1 MPAAAKK
8 YIEPIQIDNA
18 QIQWRNFAGE
28 ERLPFNEKGK
38 RNFVIML
45 DSMEQYEALQDLGW
59 APKLTKRKED
69 DPDSEPR
76 PFLPVTVK
84 FGKGRPPRVKVI
96 TSRGMMSLDEDTI
109 FSLDFA
115 NIEKA
120 DIKVRAFQWEFN
132 GREGVKAYLESIYV
146 TIREDELEKRYSHIP
161 EIDMS
166 GNPVQALTTGE
177 DYQNP
182 FANDLEDLG
191 EVAINRHALEQG
203 RGY

>member
-1 MPAAAKK
+1 MAPVKK

-84 FGKGRPPRVKVI
+84 YGKGRPPRVKVI
-96 TSRGMMSLDEDTI
+96 TSRGMRSLDEDTI

-120 DIKVRAFQWEFN
+120 DVKVRAFQWEFN
-132 GREGVKAYLESIYV
+132 GRTGVKAYMEAIYV
-146 TIREDELEKRYSHIP
+146 TIREDELEKRYAHIP
-161 EIDMS
+161 EVDER
-166 GNPVQALTTGE
+166 GNAVAEITAGE

-182 FANDLEDLG
+182 FAAQLEDMG
-191 EVAINRHALEQG
+191 EIDVRREITAG
-203 RGY
+203 GF